1 MFGSIPNCLCERGY
15 IIDVP
20 ALSLACVTLSVKER
34 YLIPY
39 ASTIAGIPSA
49 HCGKSN
55 LTAHTIIFSGL
66 PNELCEGAV
75 LYWSLFIRLHY

>member
-1 MFGSIPNCLCERGY
+1 MNC

-20 ALSLACVTLSVKER
+20 ALSLACVTLSVKGR
-34 YLIPY
+34 YLILC

-49 HCGKSN
+49 HCGKSS
-55 LTAHTIIFSGL
+55 LTAPASIFSGL
-66 PNELCEGAV
+66 PNDLCEGAV